1 MQINGSLSNLLSKHS
16 SLKYC
21 ACKICL
27 HIVKNE
33 IKSYACLFNDVD
45 LRILT
50 VAISKQIQRKDANS
64 QRNAKIMEN
73 ELSYKVIG
81 AAITV
86 HQSLGGLGLL
96 ESIYESALFHE
107 LTINGLKVERQ
118 KPIPVIYKGVVIR
131 EPFILDMLVEHKL
144 IIEVKAVEKEIE
156 IYKAQLLTYLRLSNI
171 KLGLLINFGRP
182 SIKEGIHRVVNG
194 L

>member
-1 MQINGSLSNLLSKHS
+1 
-16 SLKYC
+16 
-21 ACKICL
+21 
-27 HIVKNE
+27 
-33 IKSYACLFNDVD
+33 
-45 LRILT
+45 
-50 VAISKQIQRKDANS
+50 
-64 QRNAKIMEN
+64 MEN
-73 ELSYKVIG
+73 EFSYKVIG

-86 HQSLGGLGLL
+86 HQSLGGPGLL

-131 EPFILDMLVEHKL
+131 EPFILDMLVENKL